1 MKAEKSLFGVVRA
14 FPSLLRME
22 ETRGLGKTVFRQWGG
37 AGNTLRILGKA
48 VSGGDGLTSNI
59 KNLARF
65 KVGRIVP
72 NMMVGMWE
80 SFPDREAIVDGEKRY
95 TFGDMRGRVFRLANA
110 LKGTGVQPREAV
122 AAMVYNSAGFLE
134 VFWACSLIGATMP
147 FVNFH
152 LKGDELAATIN
163 LRRPKALFFDA
174 EFLPEIMDIREEL
187 ACVEQF
193 IVIGAEEVPEG
204 MISYEGL
211 IADSPDAWPD
221 VNFIVALNPYTGGTT
236 GTPKSSNFFDS
247 VGYML
252 TDLAEPPRVDLK
264 TFLKLNIRAFGFFY
278 YYGGTE
284 IFDPVGDNIRS
295 LIVTPLYH
303 AGTIVGWAP
312 FLLMG
317 ATAVVMRKF
326 DPEEFLRLIQDER
339 ISWTFVAPT
348 ILQRVL
354 ALPEEV
360 KARYDLSSMHSII
373 CAAAP
378 CPPHV
383 KRETNRLFE
392 RQGAGAPVFNEYYG
406 SAETAM
412 VTVLLPE
419 DYLENPKRIES
430 VGKARCGDMRIL
442 REEGGWA
449 APGEVGKVMS
459 RSATTVSLRYPG
471 SEHKLH
477 ESIKMIDGEE
487 WFDDGLLGYVDD
499 DGFLFLTGREK
510 EMIISGGVNLYPA
523 EIEAVLLRQE
533 AVFDAAAIRI
543 PHPDLGEVPLACI
556 QLHEGKTVSEEE
568 IIEFCEE
575 QGLHGYKVPVRVDFF
590 DELPRHI
597 DGKIIK
603 RELEVLYWKDVQAG
617 G

>member
-1 MKAEKSLFGVVRA
+1 MKVKKSLFGVARA
-14 FPSLLRME
+14 FPSLLMME
-22 ETRGLGKTVFRQWGG
+22 ETRGLGKTIYKQWGG
-37 AGNTLRILGKA
+37 AGNTLKILGKA
-48 VSGGDGLTSNI
+48 VSGGDGLISNL

-72 NMMVGMWE
+72 NMIVGMWE
-80 SFPDREAIVDGEKRY
+80 SFPDREAIVDGDKRY
-95 TFGDMRGRVFRLANA
+95 TFGAMKGRVFRLANA
-110 LKGTGVQPREAV
+110 LKAMGVQPREAV
-122 AAMVYNSAGFLE
+122 AVMVYNSAEFLE
-134 VFWACSLIGATMP
+134 VFWGVSLIGGTMP

-152 LKGDELAATIN
+152 LKGEELATTIN
-163 LRRPKALFFDA
+163 LRQPKVLFFDA
-174 EFLPEIMDIREEL
+174 EFLPEITAVKDEL
-187 ACVEQF
+187 AYVERF
-193 IVIGAEEVPEG
+193 VVVGAEVVPEG
-204 MISYEGL
+204 MIDYEEL
-211 IADSPDAWPD
+211 IASNADSWPD

-264 TFLKLNIRAFGFFY
+264 SFLKLNIRAFGFFY

-303 AGTIVGWAP
+303 AGTIAGWAP
-312 FLLMG
+312 FILMG

-326 DPEEFLRLIQDER
+326 DPEEFLRLIQEER
-339 ISWTFVAPT
+339 INWTFVAPT

-360 KARYDLSSMHSII
+360 KAKYDLSSMHSII

-378 CPPHV
+378 CPPRV
-383 KRETNRLFE
+383 KRDINELFK
-392 RQGAGAPVFNEYYG
+392 RQGAVVPVFNEYYG

-442 REEGGWA
+442 REAGGWA

-477 ESIKMIDGEE
+477 ESLVIIDGEE

-510 EMIISGGVNLYPA
+510 EMIITGGVNLYPA
-523 EIEAVLLRQE
+523 EIEAVLLLQE

-543 PHPDLGEVPLACI
+543 PHPDLGEVPLACV
-556 QLHEGKTVSEEE
+556 QLHQGKNASEEE
-568 IIEFCEE
+568 IIEFCKE
-575 QGLHGYKVPVRVDFF
+575 QGLHGYKVPARVDFF

-603 RELEVLYWKDVQAG
+603 RELEALYWKDVQAG